1 MVDSRSLTVQ
11 TTIKQ
16 AGEGA
21 GEEHEELME
30 RRTNGPGARAGA
42 RLRPVNLVE
51 EPAPGPV
58 ADLAEGCVRFVEKAL
73 GVRLD
78 YTPETLPVLDHY
90 LAEARGD
97 AAAHEETLDL
107 LAQAGGA
114 YFGEVIR
121 RKHPSWWRM
130 DSDDPMQWRVELEA
144 VYLAFSPMLFVREAL
159 LRPVEPE
166 AAEERPRDEDDEEEE
181 DEDADEPED
190 REPGLAAAVSGAAMA
205 DAEGGAESEAAPLIL
220 EEEDRWAVSARLAE
234 LPPVTEAE
242 YYATSTRLEVID
254 IAVEEIRSRRMAEG
268 EEEYTPLEPA
278 DYTLDD

>member
-1 MVDSRSLTVQ
+1 
-11 TTIKQ
+11 
-16 AGEGA
+16 
-21 GEEHEELME
+21 ME
-30 RRTNGPGARAGA
+30 RRTNGAGAGA
-42 RLRPVNLVE
+42 RRRPVNLVE

-107 LAQAGGA
+107 LAQAAGA

-121 RKHPSWWRM
+121 KKHPSWWRT
-130 DSDDPMQWRVELEA
+130 DSDDPLQWRVELEA

-159 LRPVEPE
+159 LRPVE
-166 AAEERPRDEDDEEEE
+166 AEEEPERPRDEDDDEEEEE
-181 DEDADEPED
+181 DEDELED
-190 REPGLAAAVSGAAMA
+190 RAPGLAAAAQGAA
-205 DAEGGAESEAAPLIL
+205 EGESAAESEAAPLIL